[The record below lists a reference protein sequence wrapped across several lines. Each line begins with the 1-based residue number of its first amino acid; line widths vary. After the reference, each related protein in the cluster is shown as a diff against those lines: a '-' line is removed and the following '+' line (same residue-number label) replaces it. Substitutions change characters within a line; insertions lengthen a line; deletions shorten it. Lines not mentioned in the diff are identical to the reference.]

1 MGIEPFLI
9 ASSLEGI
16 IAQRLVRRICED
28 CKEPYKPTVT
38 ELEELGLKEGDY
50 TFYRGKGCDSCLGT
64 GYKGRIGIFEVLEID
79 DDLKSL
85 IIKTQDAG
93 PIRKLAKE
101 KGFFTMMEDGIRKII
116 KGITTPQEV
125 ISVIKEV

>member
-1 MGIEPFLI
+1 MAEFFCKFFLKCLKILAFFGI
-9 ASSLEGI
+9 
-16 IAQRLVRRICED
+16 V
-28 CKEPYKPTVT
+28 TV
-38 ELEELGLKEGDY
+38 
-50 TFYRGKGCDSCLGT
+50 
-64 GYKGRIGIFEVLEID
+64 
-79 DDLKSL
+79 KSL

-101 KGFFTMMEDGIRKII
+101 KGFFTMMEDGIRKVM